1 MRGRSV
7 RSCAFPVFVT
17 LVLVLLRPLSASAEL
32 LSEKEQA
39 FLRDKNTV
47 VFVSQTWYPPF
58 EFVDPRGERTGM
70 CIELARWMA
79 TELGFTARFSNT
91 SFQEAQKAIRA
102 GEADVLTSFFY
113 SEKRDEQFDFT
124 PVMFEVPASIF
135 VVAERTDIKELHDLD
150 GKIIA
155 MQKGDYAK
163 EYLDSAGISFD
174 VRYTKDFAEATD
186 LVVSGDADAV
196 IGDEQIVLY
205 HVFKNRLT
213 EQVKKVGDPLYIG
226 KNCMATRESNPVLIG
241 ILSKGISLAGENG
254 VLEKIHRKWIGT
266 MYSGREP
273 TFSRFL
279 PYILAAVCLCF
290 MLVLIV
296 WFWNIRLRQEV
307 GKRTEEV
314 KRSEKRFRNLF
325 ERSTDAIYIADHLGR
340 FLDVNPAMERLSG
353 YSRKELLG
361 MKTEDLY
368 VNPDERPGV
377 LKELDRGFIRDYE
390 IKFRD
395 KKGNERQCTVTA
407 SLRHDEGGRI
417 VGYEG
422 TIRDV
427 TERRK
432 LETQLQRAQK
442 MEAVG
447 TLAGGVAHDLNNILT
462 GLVSYPDLLLMQ
474 LPEDSPFRTP
484 LMTIKRSGLNASAV
498 VEDLLTM
505 ARRGVATRESVNLN
519 TVIQHYLESPEYQ
532 KLTFMHP
539 DLDVQVDLAED
550 LFSISASP
558 AHLSKIVMNL
568 LNNAA
573 EAMPSGGRVRI
584 STRNQYV
591 DTPIRGYDHVNEGDY
606 VTLRISDTGI
616 GISPE
621 DLNRIF
627 EPFYTKKVLGRSGSG
642 LGMAVV
648 WGTVKDH
655 NGYIDVQSIEHDGT
669 VFTLYFPASRERA
682 SEAAPK
688 EETPVAAYQARG
700 ESILVVDDV
709 KEQRD
714 IASEILS
721 SLGYSVAAVSSGE
734 EAIAYLQEH
743 SVDLVVL
750 DMIMDP
756 GMDGLEAYQRIL
768 EIRPGQKAVI
778 ASGFSETERVKKA
791 QELGA
796 GPYVRKPYTLA
807 KLAAPIRSEL
817 DKAVS

>member
-1 MRGRSV
+1 MGR
-7 RSCAFPVFVT
+7 AGQGYALPVLT
-17 LVLVLLRPLSASAEL
+17 ILALVLLGPPFASAEL
-32 LSEKEQA
+32 LSKKEKA
-39 FLRDKNTV
+39 FLRDKQTV
-47 VFVSQTWYPPF
+47 VFVSQTRYPPF
-58 EFVDPRGERTGM
+58 EFVDQSGERTGM

-79 TELGFTARFSNT
+79 TELGFTARFSDM
-91 SFQEAQKAIRA
+91 SFQEAQKAVRT
-102 GEADVLTSFFY
+102 GEAEVLTSFFY
-113 SEKRDEQFDFT
+113 SKKRDEQFDFT

-135 VVAERTDIKELHDLD
+135 VVAERTDIKELRDLE
-150 GKIIA
+150 GKNIA

-186 LVVSGDADAV
+186 LVVSGSADAV

-205 HVFKNRLT
+205 HIFKNRLT
-213 EQVKKVGDPLYIG
+213 DQIKKVGDPLYIG
-226 KNCMATRESNPVLIG
+226 KNCMATQESNPVLVG
-241 ILSKGISLAGENG
+241 ILSKGISLARENG

-266 MYSGREP
+266 MYSEREP
-273 TFSRFL
+273 SFSRFV
-279 PYILAAVCLCF
+279 PHILAAVCVCF
-290 MLVLIV
+290 VLVLIV
-296 WFWNIRLRQEV
+296 WFWNVRLRQEV

-325 ERSTDAIYIADHLGR
+325 ERSSDAIYIADHHGC
-340 FLDVNPAMERLSG
+340 FLDVNPAMERLCG
-353 YSRKELLG
+353 YSREELLG
-361 MKTEDLY
+361 MKTEDFY

-377 LKELDRGFIRDYE
+377 LKELDRGPIQDYE

-395 KKGNERQCTVTA
+395 KNGNERDCTVTA
-407 SLRHDEGGRI
+407 SVRHDDGGRI
-417 VGYEG
+417 IGYEG

-427 TERRK
+427 TKRRR
-432 LETQLQRAQK
+432 LEAQLQRAQK

-447 TLAGGVAHDLNNILT
+447 TLAGGVAHDLNNILS

-474 LPEDSPFRTP
+474 LPEDSPLITP

-505 ARRGVATRESVNLN
+505 ARRGVAALENVNLN
-519 TVIQHYLESPEYQ
+519 QVIQNYLESPEYQ
-532 KLTFMHP
+532 KLKFMHP
-539 DLDVQVDLAED
+539 DVEVSVDLAED
-550 LFSISASP
+550 LLSISASP
-558 AHLSKIVMNL
+558 IHLSKTVMNL

-573 EAMPSGGRVRI
+573 EAMPRGGPIRI

-606 VTLRISDTGI
+606 VTLRISDTGV

-655 NGYIDVQSIEHDGT
+655 HGYIDVRSSEGDGT
-669 VFTLYFPASRERA
+669 VFTLYFPALRKKA
-682 SEAAPK
+682 SEVEQKGEAPVDAFK
-688 EETPVAAYQARG
+688 ARG
-700 ESILVVDDV
+700 ETLLVVDDV

-721 SLGYSVAAVSSGE
+721 SLGYSVAAVASGG
-734 EAIAYLQEH
+734 EAIAYLKEH
-743 SVDLVVL
+743 PVDLIVL

-756 GMDGLEAYQRIL
+756 GMDGLELYRRIL
-768 EIRPGQKAVI
+768 EIRPGQ
-778 ASGFSETERVKKA
+778 
-791 QELGA
+791 
-796 GPYVRKPYTLA
+796 
-807 KLAAPIRSEL
+807 
-817 DKAVS
+817 